1 MSRPG
6 IQRVSYAGFPVFGIN
21 IFPKPIGWRRCYIKR
36 KVKELKMLNYLSIG
50 VFIDGGYY
58 AKINRALKAQ
68 ERSII
73 RVRALFDFISSTIA
87 YAEDIHVSDCQITE
101 AHYFRGRFRVE
112 EAYDKHLLYNE
123 RKFEDT
129 LIENDVIF
137 HYKHL
142 REIDRDGQTEVVE
155 KGVDVWFALEA
166 YELATFRKFD
176 YVVLITGDADHEML
190 VRKLKALKIK
200 TVLLTWN
207 LTDVDATSPL
217 LRDEA
222 GQHWELSA
230 ITEENPQLKRMLLY
244 KLREPAVSPL
254 GDEF

>member
-1 MSRPG
+1 MQG
-6 IQRVSYAGFPVFGIN
+6 
-21 IFPKPIGWRRCYIKR
+21 
-36 KVKELKMLNYLSIG
+36 YLSIG

-58 AKINRALKAQ
+58 AKVNRALKTI
-68 ERSII
+68 ESSII
-73 RVRALFDFISSTIA
+73 KVRSLFDFICARLAHTEGVDPA
-87 YAEDIHVSDCQITE
+87 NCQITE
-101 AHYFRGRFRVE
+101 AHYFRGRFRVK

-142 REIDRDGQTEVVE
+142 REVEKDGVTQVVE
-155 KGVDVWFALEA
+155 KGIDVWFALEA
-166 YELATFRKFD
+166 YELASFRKFD

-207 LTDVDATSPL
+207 LANVDATSPL
-217 LRDEA
+217 LREEA
-222 GQHWELSA
+222 GHHWELSQILQDDPEA
-230 ITEENPQLKRMLLY
+230 KKKLLY
-244 KLREPAVSPL
+244 KLRDSALTPL

>member
-1 MSRPG
+1 MRG
-6 IQRVSYAGFPVFGIN
+6 
-21 IFPKPIGWRRCYIKR
+21 YIS
-36 KVKELKMLNYLSIG
+36 VG

-58 AKINRALKAQ
+58 AKVNRALKAI
-68 ERSII
+68 ESSII
-73 RVRALFDFISSTIA
+73 RVRSLFDWISSRLA
-87 YAEDIHVSDCQITE
+87 ADEGVSPSDCQITE
-101 AHYFRGRFRVE
+101 AHYFRGRYRVK

-142 REIDRDGQTEVVE
+142 RETEKDGVVQVIE
-155 KGVDVWFALEA
+155 KGIDVWFALEA

-207 LTDVDATSPL
+207 LTNVDATSPL
-217 LRDEA
+217 LKEEA
-222 GQHWELSA
+222 GHHWELSQLLKG
-230 ITEENPQLKRMLLY
+230 NPALKKELLY
-244 KLREPAVSPL
+244 RLRESAVTPL
-254 GDEF
+254 GDDF

>member
-1 MSRPG
+1 
-6 IQRVSYAGFPVFGIN
+6 
-21 IFPKPIGWRRCYIKR
+21 
-36 KVKELKMLNYLSIG
+36 MLGYLSVG

-58 AKINRALKAQ
+58 AKVNRALKA
-68 ERSII
+68 EENSII
-73 RVRALFDFISSTIA
+73 RVRSLFDFISGRLAFEEGI
-87 YAEDIHVSDCQITE
+87 DPSDCQITE
-101 AHYFRGRFRVE
+101 AHYFRGRYRVK

-129 LIENDVIF
+129 LIENDVVF

-142 REIDRDGQTEVVE
+142 REVDRDGQVQVIE
-155 KGVDVWFALEA
+155 KGIDVWFALEA
-166 YELATFRKFD
+166 YELAVFRKFD

-217 LRDEA
+217 LKEEA
-222 GQHWELSA
+222 GHHWELSQVIA
-230 ITEENPQLKRMLLY
+230 DNPTLRRNLLY
-244 KLREPAVSPL
+244 RLREPAVTPL

>member
-1 MSRPG
+1 MS
-6 IQRVSYAGFPVFGIN
+6 YF
-21 IFPKPIGWRRCYIKR
+21 
-36 KVKELKMLNYLSIG
+36 LSIG
-50 VFIDGGYY
+50 VLIDCGYY
-58 AKINRALKAQ
+58 AKINRALKAR

-73 RVRALFDFISSTIA
+73 RVKALFSYLCSEIA
-87 YAEDIHVSDCQITE
+87 LQEGVDVTTCQITE
-101 AHYFRGRFRVE
+101 AHYFRGRFRVR

-129 LIENDVIF
+129 LIENDVVF

-142 REIDRDGQTEVVE
+142 REVERPDGQTEVIE

-190 VRKLKALKIK
+190 VCKLKALKIH

-207 LTDVDATSPL
+207 LTDVDATSAL
-217 LRDEA
+217 LSDEA
-222 GQHWELSA
+222 AQHWELSEK
-230 ITEENPQLKRMLLY
+230 TDSNPELRRRLLY
-244 KLREPAVSPL
+244 RLREPAVTQL
-254 GDEF
+254 GDNF

>member
-1 MSRPG
+1 
-6 IQRVSYAGFPVFGIN
+6 
-21 IFPKPIGWRRCYIKR
+21 
-36 KVKELKMLNYLSIG
+36 MLGYLSIG

-58 AKINRALKAQ
+58 AKVNRALKAQ

-73 RVRALFDFISSTIA
+73 RVRSLFDFICGRLAKQEGVIL
-87 YAEDIHVSDCQITE
+87 SDCQITE
-101 AHYFRGRFRVE
+101 AHYFRGRFRVK

-142 REIDRDGQTEVVE
+142 REVDHGGQTEVVE

-166 YELATFRKFD
+166 YELAVFRKFD

-217 LRDEA
+217 LREEA
-222 GQHWELSA
+222 GHHWELSDIMA
-230 ITEENPQLKRMLLY
+230 KDPSLKRNLLY
-244 KLREPAVSPL
+244 RLREPATQF

>member
-1 MSRPG
+1 MLG
-6 IQRVSYAGFPVFGIN
+6 
-21 IFPKPIGWRRCYIKR
+21 YI
-36 KVKELKMLNYLSIG
+36 SIG

-58 AKINRALKAQ
+58 AKVNRALKKS
-68 ERSII
+68 ENSII
-73 RVRALFDFISSTIA
+73 RVKSLFDFITYRLA
-87 YAEDIHVSDCQITE
+87 MEEDVDQSDCQITE
-101 AHYFRGRFRVE
+101 AHYFRGRYRVK
-112 EAYDKHLLYNE
+112 EAYDKKLLYNE

-142 REIDRDGQTEVVE
+142 REVEKDGAVQVLE

-176 YVVLITGDADHEML
+176 YVVLITGDADHQML

-217 LRDEA
+217 LKEEA
-222 GQHWELSA
+222 GHHWELSHIIYDYPA
-230 ITEENPQLKRMLLY
+230 LQDKLLY
-244 KLREPAVSPL
+244 KLRDPVDHL
-254 GDEF
+254 GNEF

>member
-1 MSRPG
+1 
-6 IQRVSYAGFPVFGIN
+6 
-21 IFPKPIGWRRCYIKR
+21 
-36 KVKELKMLNYLSIG
+36 MLGYLSIG

-58 AKINRALKAQ
+58 AKVNRALKAM
-68 ERSII
+68 ESSII
-73 RVRALFDFISSTIA
+73 RVRSLFDFICDRLSQEEGVDFA
-87 YAEDIHVSDCQITE
+87 NCQITE
-101 AHYFRGRFRVE
+101 AHYFRGRFRVK

-142 REIDRDGQTEVVE
+142 KEVEKDGVTQVVE

-207 LTDVDATSPL
+207 LAGNDATSPL
-217 LRDEA
+217 LREEA
-222 GQHWELSA
+222 GHHWELSHLV
-230 ITEENPQLKRMLLY
+230 EDDPSLKRHLLY
-244 KLREPAVSPL
+244 KLRDSALNPL

>member
-1 MSRPG
+1 MS
-6 IQRVSYAGFPVFGIN
+6 GFI
-21 IFPKPIGWRRCYIKR
+21 
-36 KVKELKMLNYLSIG
+36 SIG
-50 VFIDGGYY
+50 IFIDGGYY
-58 AKINRALKAQ
+58 AKMNRALKQ
-68 ERSII
+68 TESSII
-73 RVRALFDFISSTIA
+73 RVRSLFD
-87 YAEDIHVSDCQITE
+87 YVEHRLAEIENIDPANSQITE
-101 AHYFRGRFRVE
+101 AHYFRGRFRVR

-142 REIDRDGQTEVVE
+142 RELERDGETQVIE
-155 KGVDVWFALEA
+155 KGIDVWFALEA

-200 TVLLTWN
+200 TILLTWN
-207 LTDVDATSPL
+207 LPGCDATSPL

-222 GQHWELSA
+222 GHHWELSDLIA
-230 ITEENPQLKRMLLY
+230 DSPQLKARLLY
-244 KLREPAVSPL
+244 KLRDPHHDSL
-254 GDEF
+254 GPEF

>member
-1 MSRPG
+1 
-6 IQRVSYAGFPVFGIN
+6 
-21 IFPKPIGWRRCYIKR
+21 
-36 KVKELKMLNYLSIG
+36 MLGYLSTG

-68 ERSII
+68 ESSII
-73 RVRALFDFISSTIA
+73 RVRSLFDFICNRLA
-87 YAEDIHVSDCQITE
+87 ADEGVDAANCQITE
-101 AHYFRGRFRVE
+101 AHYFRGRFRVKD
-112 EAYDKHLLYNE
+112 AYDKHLLYNE

-142 REIDRDGQTEVVE
+142 REVEKDGVVQVVE

-207 LTDVDATSPL
+207 LANVDATSPL
-217 LRDEA
+217 LREEA
-222 GQHWELSA
+222 GHHWELSA
-230 ITEENPQLKRMLLY
+230 LVKQDPALKKQLLY
-244 KLREPAVSPL
+244 KLRDSALTPL

>member
-1 MSRPG
+1 ML
-6 IQRVSYAGFPVFGIN
+6 Q
-21 IFPKPIGWRRCYIKR
+21 YI
-36 KVKELKMLNYLSIG
+36 SIG

-58 AKINRALKAQ
+58 AKINRALKAGDH
-68 ERSII
+68 SII
-73 RVRALFDFISSTIA
+73 RVRSLFDFICDRIA
-87 YAEDIHVSDCQITE
+87 SEENVRREDCSITE
-101 AHYFRGRFRVE
+101 AHYFRGRFRVKD
-112 EAYDKHLLYNE
+112 AYDKHLLYNE

-142 REIDRDGQTEVVE
+142 RELDKDGEVQVVE
-155 KGVDVWFALEA
+155 KGIDVWFALEA

-207 LTDVDATSPL
+207 LVGVDATSML
-217 LRDEA
+217 LKEEA
-222 GQHWELSA
+222 GQHWELSRL
-230 ITEENPQLKRMLLY
+230 TQQCPELRQELLY
-244 KLREPAVSPL
+244 RLREPALTPL

>member
-1 MSRPG
+1 MLG
-6 IQRVSYAGFPVFGIN
+6 
-21 IFPKPIGWRRCYIKR
+21 YIS
-36 KVKELKMLNYLSIG
+36 VG

-58 AKINRALKAQ
+58 AKVNRALKAM
-68 ERSII
+68 ENSII
-73 RVRALFDFISSTIA
+73 RVKSLFDFICGTLA
-87 YAEDIHVSDCQITE
+87 VEERVDPANCQITE
-101 AHYFRGRFRVE
+101 AHYFRGRFRVK

-129 LIENDVIF
+129 LIENDVVF

-142 REIDRDGQTEVVE
+142 REMGKEGEKQVVE
-155 KGVDVWFALEA
+155 KGIDVWFALEA
-166 YELATFRKFD
+166 YELSVFRKFD

-207 LTDVDATSPL
+207 MATVDATSPL
-217 LRDEA
+217 LSEEA
-222 GQHWELSA
+222 GHHWELSH
-230 ITEENPQLKRMLLY
+230 ILEKNPQLKKDLLY
-244 KLREPAVSPL
+244 RLRDSALNPL